1 MVALVAKLQLFCCFF
16 VIALPTRC
24 KVHFSVS
31 CHVIHQCRN
40 SSETRYVWQKK
51 ARHYSQRLHMQHPI
65 GVEWILKAS
74 LTRVG
79 LLEK

>member
-40 SSETRYVWQKK
+40 SSETRYVWQKQLGITVK
-51 ARHYSQRLHMQHPI
+51 GCIYNNP
-65 GVEWILKAS
+65 
-74 LTRVG
+74 
-79 LLEK
+79 